1 MAVVGPSPITGHVTE
16 GAANPVRHRLALGLT
31 PSTEAE
37 FVALVDMARP
47 LLAEGVPAE
56 LVVPA
61 LDQGFARRRVA
72 NLVGVDSVVVVE
84 PAHEYLRRG
93 HDRVA
98 LVGDDPIG
106 RGRSLAAALAWLHSL
121 LDGPVPEPG
130 EGPDTD
136 PGPGQVV
143 AWLGDGRVASRP
155 PAADVV
161 DRVGSLPVVPLEN
174 GRLLVRTAWG
184 GTLLAFTSDR
194 SLTPDLVLDGA
205 YDPAFVRFLERHL
218 RVGGV
223 AVDVGANVGLFSVR
237 MAQLVGPSGSVLAL
251 EADPE
256 VHGVLQENLDM
267 NYVSG
272 WAQALAV
279 AAFSSIGQLTFHRTT
294 RFRGIGSLLENGASG
309 AGGYTSE
316 TYSTITV
323 DAVLLDDLLSDM
335 GDVDLVKIDV
345 EGAERHVLEGISRT
359 IGQGRVRTLAI
370 EFVRAVLGAEWDPLC
385 ALLATYRDRYGASF
399 ATVAPDGSRVHRELE
414 EAVRIGAFP
423 QLLVDFGA
431 DRHG

>member
-1 MAVVGPSPITGHVTE
+1 M
-16 GAANPVRHRLALGLT
+16 RHRLALGLT
-31 PSTEAE
+31 SSTEAE
-37 FVALVDMARP
+37 FVALVDLAAP
-47 LLAEGVPAE
+47 LLAEGIPAE

-61 LDQGFARRRVA
+61 LDQRSVCSRVA
-72 NLVGVDSVVVVE
+72 DLVGQGSVVVVE

-106 RGRSLAAALAWLHSL
+106 RGRSLGAALAWLRSL
-121 LDGPVPEPG
+121 LDGPAPETD

-136 PGPGQVV
+136 PDPGQVV
-143 AWLGDGRVASRP
+143 AWLGDARVVSRP
-155 PAADVV
+155 PAADAV
-161 DRVGSLPVVPLEN
+161 DRVGALPVVPLEN

-194 SLTPDLVLDGA
+194 SLTPDLVLDGV

-237 MAQLVGPSGSVLAL
+237 MAQLVGASGSLLAL

-256 VHGVLQENLDM
+256 VHAVLQENLDM

-279 AAFSSIGQLTFHRTT
+279 AASSTTGELSFHRTT
-294 RFRGIGSLLENGASG
+294 RFRGNGSLLENGASG
-309 AGGYTSE
+309 AGGYTTE
-316 TYSTITV
+316 AYSTIKV
-323 DAVLLDDLLSDM
+323 DGVRLDDLLLDA
-335 GDVDLVKIDV
+335 GNVDLVKIDV
-345 EGAERHVLEGISRT
+345 EGAERQVLEGLSRT
-359 IGQGRVRTLAI
+359 IAEGRVRTLAI
-370 EFVRAVLGAEWDPLC
+370 EFVRTVLGAEWAPLC
-385 ALLATYRDRYGASF
+385 ALLATYRDRHGASF
-399 ATVAPDGSRVHRELE
+399 ATVAPDGSPVHRALD

-423 QLLVDFGA
+423 QLLIDFGA
-431 DRHG
+431 ERHG